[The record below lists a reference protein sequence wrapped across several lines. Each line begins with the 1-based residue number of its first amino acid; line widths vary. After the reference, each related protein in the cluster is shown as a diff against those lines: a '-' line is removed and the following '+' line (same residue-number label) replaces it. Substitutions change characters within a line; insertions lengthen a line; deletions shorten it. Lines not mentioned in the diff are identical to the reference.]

1 MLMATLFWA
10 SVAIIIYSYFIYPLI
25 LFTFSGINQ
34 AFSDTKY
41 LWRKRQ
47 RRIVD
52 ANELPPVSV
61 IIAAYNE
68 ESCIKDRIEN
78 LLTLDYPKE
87 KLTFLIGS
95 DGSRD
100 NTAKIL
106 LDFNV
111 DNLQVHIFDENRG
124 KMSVLN
130 DLVEKTNDEFIIFS
144 DANTH
149 FQPDTI
155 TQLTRH
161 FSNKAI
167 GAVCGELHLVDG
179 DTGDNKDN
187 VYWRYEQVLKFHE
200 SRLNAL
206 QGANGAIYAIR
217 KSLFIPLAANT
228 IVDDFQIAMN
238 VAKQGYRLV
247 YDPEAIAIEEIAPN
261 LAEEE
266 GRRVRIGLGN
276 YQAFFK
282 MPWALNPL
290 LGWRFIAYLSH
301 KVCRWFVPH
310 LMLIALISN
319 VMLLSSQF
327 YQALMCAQITFYLLA
342 FYGIKRQASDK
353 KTSTLIALLAFFVA
367 MNLALMRGF
376 IKYFSSNVQ
385 GTWQRTTR

>member
-1 MLMATLFWA
+1 METLFWLC
-10 SVAIIIYSYFIYPLI
+10 VAIIIYSYFIYPLV
-25 LFTFSGINQ
+25 LFTFSGITQ

-41 LWRKRQ
+41 LWRRRQ
-47 RRIVD
+47 RRTLDVKDSPAVTI
-52 ANELPPVSV
+52 

-68 ESCIKDRIEN
+68 ESCIKARVEN

-87 KLTFLIGS
+87 KLTVLIGS
-95 DGSRD
+95 DGSSD
-100 NTAKIL
+100 KTAEIL
-106 LDFNV
+106 SEFNR
-111 DNLQVHIFDENRG
+111 DNLQIHIFTDNRG

-130 DLVEKTNDEFIIFS
+130 DLVEKTTDDIIIFS

-149 FQPDTI
+149 FQADTI
-155 TQLTRH
+155 QQLARH
-161 FSNKAI
+161 FDNENI

-217 KSLFIPLAANT
+217 KSLFIPLPANT

-238 VAKQGYRLV
+238 VAKQGFRLV

-266 GRRVRIGLGN
+266 GRRVRIGVGN

-282 MPWALNPL
+282 MKWALNPF
-290 LGWRFIAYLSH
+290 LGWRFIAYISH
-301 KVCRWFVPH
+301 KVFRWFVPH
-310 LMLIALISN
+310 LMLIALITN
-319 VMLLSSQF
+319 VMLLDSIF
-327 YQALMCAQITFYLLA
+327 YQAVLAAQIVFYFIA
-342 FYGIKRQASDK
+342 FYGIKRQSDGK
-353 KTSTLIALLAFFVA
+353 KISTLIALLAFFVA

>member
-1 MLMATLFWA
+1 MEALFWTC
-10 SVAIIIYSYFIYPLI
+10 VAMIIYSYFLYPVV
-25 LFTFSGINQ
+25 LFTFSGIKQ

-41 LWRKRQ
+41 LWRRHQ
-47 RRIVD
+47 RRTLDTKSYPAVTI
-52 ANELPPVSV
+52 

-68 ESCIKDRIEN
+68 ESCIKARVEN

-87 KLTFLIGS
+87 KLTILIGS
-95 DGSRD
+95 DGSSD
-100 NTAKIL
+100 QTAEIL
-106 LDFNV
+106 SDFDS
-111 DNLQVHIFDENRG
+111 DNLQVHIFNTNRG

-130 DLVEKTNDEFIIFS
+130 DLVAKTIDDIIIFS

-149 FQPDTI
+149 FKSDTI
-155 TQLTRH
+155 EHLVRH
-161 FSNKAI
+161 FNNEKI

-200 SRLNAL
+200 SRLDAL

-217 KSLFIPLAANT
+217 KSLFIPLPANT

-238 VAKQGYRLV
+238 VAKQGFRLV

-290 LGWRFIAYLSH
+290 LGWRFIAYISH

-310 LMLIALISN
+310 MMLIALISN
-319 VMLLSSQF
+319 VMLLGSVF
-327 YQALMCAQITFYLLA
+327 YQVVLAVQVIFYALA
-342 FYGIKRQASDK
+342 FYGIKRQENGK
-353 KTSTLIALLAFFVA
+353 KISTLIALLAFFVA

>member
-1 MLMATLFWA
+1 METLLWLCI
-10 SVAIIIYSYFIYPLI
+10 AIIFYSYFIYPLI
-25 LFTFSGINQ
+25 LFTFSGIAQ

-41 LWRKRQ
+41 LWRRRQ
-47 RRIVD
+47 RRTID
-52 ANELPPVSV
+52 INDYPSVSL

-68 ESCIKDRIEN
+68 ESCIEARVEN
-78 LLTLDYPKE
+78 LLNLDYPKE
-87 KLTFLIGS
+87 KLTILIGS
-95 DGSRD
+95 DGSSD
-100 NTAKIL
+100 KTAEIL
-106 LDFNV
+106 SKFSN
-111 DNLQVHIFDENRG
+111 DNLQVHIFANNRG

-130 DLVEKTNDEFIIFS
+130 DLVEKTTDDILIFS

-149 FQPDTI
+149 FQSDTI
-155 TQLTRH
+155 QQLTRH
-161 FSNKAI
+161 FNNKKI

-217 KSLFIPLAANT
+217 KSLFIPLPANT

-238 VAKQGYRLV
+238 VAKQGFRLI

-282 MPWALNPL
+282 MSWALNPL
-290 LGWRFIAYLSH
+290 LGWRFVAYFSH

-319 VMLLSSQF
+319 VILLEIVF
-327 YQALMCAQITFYLLA
+327 YQVLLAAQLTFYALA
-342 FYGIKRQASDK
+342 FYGIKRQSNGK

>member
-1 MLMATLFWA
+1 MVTLFWA

-25 LFTFSGINQ
+25 LFIFSGIKQ
-34 AFSDTKY
+34 ATSDTKY
-41 LWRKRQ
+41 LWRRHQ
-47 RRIVD
+47 RRTRDLKNFPAVTI
-52 ANELPPVSV
+52 

-68 ESCIKDRIEN
+68 ESCINARVEN
-78 LLTLDYPKE
+78 LLTLDYPTE

-95 DGSRD
+95 DGSSD
-100 NTAKIL
+100 NTAEIL
-106 LDFNV
+106 SKFDI
-111 DNLQVHIFDENRG
+111 DNLQVHIFNTNRG

-130 DLVEKTNDEFIIFS
+130 DLVAETHDELIVFS

-149 FQPDTI
+149 FNTDTVQ
-155 TQLTRH
+155 QLTRH
-161 FSNKAI
+161 FNDDKI

-179 DTGDNKDN
+179 NTGDNKDN

-217 KSLFIPLAANT
+217 KSLFMPLPANT

-238 VAKQGYRLV
+238 VAKQGFRLV
-247 YDPEAIAIEEIAPN
+247 YDPEAVAIEEIAPN

-282 MPWALNPL
+282 MPWAFNPL
-290 LGWRFIAYLSH
+290 LGWRFIAYISH

-310 LMLIALISN
+310 LMLLALLSN
-319 VMLLSSQF
+319 LMLLDIPL
-327 YQALMCAQITFYLLA
+327 YRATLIAQLSFYLLA
-342 FYGIKRQASDK
+342 FYGIKRQSAGK
-353 KTSTLIALLAFFVA
+353 KTTSIIALLAFFVA
-367 MNLALMRGF
+367 MNFALMRGF

>member
-1 MLMATLFWA
+1 METLFWLCI
-10 SVAIIIYSYFIYPLI
+10 AIIIYSYFIYPLV
-25 LFTFSGINQ
+25 LFTFSGVSQ

-41 LWRKRQ
+41 LWRRRQ
-47 RRIVD
+47 RRAVD
-52 ANELPPVSV
+52 VSDLPPVSV

-68 ESCIKDRIEN
+68 ESCIKARVEN
-78 LLTLDYPKE
+78 LLSLDYPKE
-87 KLTFLIGS
+87 KLTILIGS
-95 DGSRD
+95 DGSTD
-100 NTAKIL
+100 KTAEIL
-106 LDFNV
+106 SKFND
-111 DNLQVHIFDENRG
+111 DNLQVHIFANNRG

-130 DLVEKTNDEFIIFS
+130 DLVEKATNDIIIFS

-149 FQPDTI
+149 FQSDTI
-155 TQLTRH
+155 QQLTRH
-161 FSNKAI
+161 FGNEKI

-217 KSLFIPLAANT
+217 KALFIPLPANT

-238 VAKQGYRLV
+238 IAKQGFRLV

-261 LAEEE
+261 LSEEE

-282 MPWALNPL
+282 MSWALNPM
-290 LGWRFIAYLSH
+290 LGWRFVAYFSH

-310 LMLIALISN
+310 FMLIALISN
-319 VMLLSSQF
+319 FMLLDSDF
-327 YQALMCAQITFYLLA
+327 YQVVLATQLIFYTLA
-342 FYGIKRQASDK
+342 FYGIKQQENGK
-353 KTSTLIALLAFFVA
+353 KTSTLIALLSFFVA

>member
-1 MLMATLFWA
+1 METLFWT
-10 SVAIIIYSYFIYPLI
+10 AISLIVYSYFIYPLLLI
-25 LFTFSGINQ
+25 LVSTAKQVFTP
-34 AFSDTKY
+34 T
-41 LWRKRQ
+41 
-47 RRIVD
+47 
-52 ANELPPVSV
+52 NEIEPPTDNNDLPNVTV
-61 IIAAYNE
+61 IIAAFNE
-68 ESCIKDRIEN
+68 DSCIKARIDN
-78 LLTLDYPKE
+78 LLTLDYPQD
-87 KLTFLIGS
+87 KLTIRIGS
-95 DGSRD
+95 DGSSD
-100 NTAKIL
+100 NTASII
-106 LDFNV
+106 NSIEA
-111 DNLQVHIFDENRG
+111 DNFHAHVFEKNRG

-130 DLVEKTNDEFIIFS
+130 DLVASADDEILVMS

-149 FQPDTI
+149 FNPDAI
-155 TQLTRH
+155 HALVKH
-161 FSNKAI
+161 FQDESI
-167 GAVCGELHLVDG
+167 GVVCGELNLVDADSG
-179 DTGDNKDN
+179 VNKDGI
-187 VYWRYEQVLKFHE
+187 YWRYEQVLKFHE
-200 SRLNAL
+200 AKLGAL
-206 QGANGAIYAIR
+206 LGANGAIYAIR
-217 KSLFIPLAANT
+217 KQLFIPLPANT
-228 IVDDFQIAMN
+228 IVDDFQVVMN
-238 VAKQGYRLV
+238 VSKQKFKTV
-247 YDPEAIAIEEIAPN
+247 YDPSAIAIEEVAPN

-353 KTSTLIALLAFFVA
+353 KTPTLIALLAFFVA

>member
-1 MLMATLFWA
+1 METLFW
-10 SVAIIIYSYFIYPLI
+10 VCIAIIIYSYFIYPLI
-25 LFTFSGINQ
+25 LFTFSGITQ

-47 RRIVD
+47 RRTID
-52 ANELPPVSV
+52 IENYPAVSI

-68 ESCIKDRIEN
+68 ESCIKARVEN
-78 LLTLDYPKE
+78 LLSLDYPKE
-87 KLTFLIGS
+87 KLTLLIGS

-100 NTAKIL
+100 KTAEIL
-106 LDFNV
+106 SEFDSEK
-111 DNLQVHIFDENRG
+111 LQIHIFTENRG

-130 DLVEKTNDEFIIFS
+130 DLVEKTSDDIIIFS

-155 TQLTRH
+155 QQLTRH
-161 FSNKAI
+161 FNNEKI

-187 VYWRYEQVLKFHE
+187 VYWRYEQILKFHE
-200 SRLNAL
+200 SRMNAL

-217 KSLFIPLAANT
+217 KSLFIPLPANT

-238 VAKQGYRLV
+238 VAKQGFRLV

-261 LAEEE
+261 LTEEE

-282 MPWALNPL
+282 MYWALNPL
-290 LGWRFIAYLSH
+290 LGWRFVAYFSH

-310 LMLIALISN
+310 LMLIALVAN
-319 VMLLSSQF
+319 VMLLDNIF
-327 YQALMCAQITFYLLA
+327 YQLVLAAQLIFYTLA
-342 FYGIKRQASDK
+342 FYGIKQQAKGK

>member
-1 MLMATLFWA
+1 MEVLFWA
-10 SVAIIIYSYFIYPLI
+10 SVAVIIYSYFVYPVI
-25 LFTFSGINQ
+25 LFIFSGIKQ
-34 AFSDTKY
+34 AISDTKY
-41 LWRKRQ
+41 LWRRRQ
-47 RRIVD
+47 RRTLD
-52 ANELPPVSV
+52 TKNYPAVSI

-68 ESCIKDRIEN
+68 ESCIKARVEN
-78 LLTLDYPKE
+78 LLALDYPHD

-95 DGSRD
+95 DGSSD
-100 NTAKIL
+100 ETAAIL
-106 LDFNV
+106 QQFNI
-111 DNLQVHIFDENRG
+111 DNLQVHIFTSNRG

-130 DLVEKTNDEFIIFS
+130 DLVEKTKDELIIFS

-149 FQPDTI
+149 FQADTI
-155 TQLTRH
+155 SQLIRH
-161 FSNKAI
+161 FNNENI

-179 DTGDNKDN
+179 DSGDNKDN

-217 KSLFIPLAANT
+217 KSLFIPLPANT

-238 VAKQGYRLV
+238 VAKQGFRLV
-247 YDPEAIAIEEIAPN
+247 YDPEAVAIEEIAPN
-261 LAEEE
+261 LTEEE

-282 MPWALNPL
+282 MSWALNPL
-290 LGWRFIAYLSH
+290 LGWRFIAYFSH

-310 LMLIALISN
+310 FMLTALAANII
-319 VMLLSSQF
+319 LLEHSF
-327 YQALMCAQITFYLLA
+327 YQLTLLAQLSFYFIA
-342 FYGIKRQASDK
+342 FYGIKRQSAGK
-353 KTSTLIALLAFFVA
+353 KTATLIALLAFFVA

>member
-1 MLMATLFWA
+1 MEALFWL
-10 SVAIIIYSYFIYPLI
+10 SITVIIYSYFIYPLM
-25 LFTFSGINQ
+25 LFIFSGIKQ

-41 LWRKRQ
+41 LWRRRQ
-47 RRIVD
+47 RRTLDNRDYPAVTI
-52 ANELPPVSV
+52 

-68 ESCIKDRIEN
+68 ESCIKARVEN
-78 LLTLDYPKE
+78 LLTLDYPHE

-95 DGSRD
+95 DGSSD
-100 NTAKIL
+100 KTAEIL
-106 LDFNV
+106 SQFNI
-111 DNLQVHIFDENRG
+111 DNLQVYIFDLNRG

-130 DLVEKTNDEFIIFS
+130 DLVDKAQDDFIIFS

-149 FQPDTI
+149 FQTDTVQ
-155 TQLTRH
+155 QLTRH
-161 FSNKAI
+161 FNNKNI
-167 GAVCGELHLVDG
+167 GGVCGELHLVDG
-179 DTGDNKDN
+179 DSGDNKDN

-217 KSLFIPLAANT
+217 KSLFIPLPSNT

-238 VAKQGYRLV
+238 VAKQGFRLV
-247 YDPEAIAIEEIAPN
+247 YDPEAVAIEEIAPN

-282 MPWALNPL
+282 MSWALNPL
-290 LGWRFIAYLSH
+290 LGWRFIAYFSH
-301 KVCRWFVPH
+301 KVCRWFIPH
-310 LMLIALISN
+310 FMLIALLSN
-319 VMLLSSQF
+319 ITLLEHS
-327 YQALMCAQITFYLLA
+327 FYLCTLIAQLLFYSLA
-342 FYGIKRQASDK
+342 FYGIRRQSNGK
-353 KTSTLIALLAFFVA
+353 KISTFIALIAFFVA

>member
-1 MLMATLFWA
+1 MESLFWV
-10 SVAIIIYSYFIYPLI
+10 SLTIIIYSYFIYPLV
-25 LFTFSGINQ
+25 LFTFSGIKQ

-41 LWRKRQ
+41 LWRRHQ
-47 RRIVD
+47 RRTLNIKDYPAVT
-52 ANELPPVSV
+52 V

-68 ESCIKDRIEN
+68 ESCIKARIEN
-78 LLTLDYPKE
+78 LLSLDYPKE
-87 KLTFLIGS
+87 KLTLLIGS
-95 DGSRD
+95 DGSND
-100 NTAKIL
+100 QTADIL
-106 LDFNV
+106 SAFNIE
-111 DNLQVHIFDENRG
+111 NLHVHIFNTNRG

-130 DLVEKTNDEFIIFS
+130 DLVEKTIDDIIIFS

-149 FQPDTI
+149 FQSDTI
-155 TQLTRH
+155 TQLARH
-161 FSNKAI
+161 FNNDKV

-217 KSLFIPLAANT
+217 KSLFMPLPANT
-228 IVDDFQIAMN
+228 IVDDFHIAMN
-238 VAKQGYRLV
+238 VAKQGFRLV
-247 YDPEAIAIEEIAPN
+247 YDPEAIAVEEIAPN
-261 LAEEE
+261 LAEEK

-282 MPWALNPL
+282 MSWALNPL
-290 LGWRFIAYLSH
+290 LGWRFVAYISH

-310 LMLIALISN
+310 LMLIVLISN
-319 VMLLSSQF
+319 VLLLDSGF
-327 YQALMCAQITFYLLA
+327 YQAILAAQLIFYFTA
-342 FYGIKRQASDK
+342 FYGIKQQADNK
-353 KTSTLIALLAFFVA
+353 KTTTLIALLAFFVA

>member
-1 MLMATLFWA
+1 MEALFWTC
-10 SVAIIIYSYFIYPLI
+10 VAMIIYSYFLYPVV
-25 LFTFSGINQ
+25 LFTFSGIKQ

-41 LWRKRQ
+41 LWRRHQ
-47 RRIVD
+47 RRTLDTKRYPAVTI
-52 ANELPPVSV
+52 

-68 ESCIKDRIEN
+68 ESCIKARVEN

-87 KLTFLIGS
+87 KLTILIGS
-95 DGSRD
+95 DGSSD
-100 NTAKIL
+100 QTAEIL
-106 LDFNV
+106 STFDSENLD
-111 DNLQVHIFDENRG
+111 VHIFNTNRG

-130 DLVEKTNDEFIIFS
+130 DLVAKTTDDIIIFS

-149 FQPDTI
+149 FKSDTI
-155 TQLTRH
+155 EHLVRH
-161 FSNKAI
+161 FNNEKI

-217 KSLFIPLAANT
+217 KSLFIPLPANT

-238 VAKQGYRLV
+238 VAKQGFRLV
-247 YDPEAIAIEEIAPN
+247 YDPEAVAIEEIAPN

-276 YQAFFK
+276 YQAFFN

-290 LGWRFIAYLSH
+290 LGWRFIAYISH

-310 LMLIALISN
+310 MMLIALISN
-319 VMLLSSQF
+319 VMLLGTVF
-327 YQALMCAQITFYLLA
+327 YQVVLAVQVIFYALA
-342 FYGIKRQASDK
+342 FYGIKRQENGK
-353 KTSTLIALLAFFVA
+353 KISTLIALLAFFVA

>member
-1 MLMATLFWA
+1 METLFWA
-10 SVAIIIYSYFIYPLI
+10 SVAIIIYSYFIYPLV
-25 LFTFSGINQ
+25 LFTFSGITQ

-41 LWRKRQ
+41 LWRRHQ
-47 RRIVD
+47 RRTLNTKD
-52 ANELPPVSV
+52 YPAVSV

-68 ESCIKDRIEN
+68 ESCIKARVEN

-87 KLTFLIGS
+87 KLTLLIGS
-95 DGSRD
+95 DGSSD
-100 NTAKIL
+100 QTAEIL
-106 LDFNV
+106 SEFENQ
-111 DNLQVHIFDENRG
+111 NLQVHIFNVNRG

-130 DLVEKTNDEFIIFS
+130 DLVEKATDDIIIFS

-149 FQPDTI
+149 FQSDTI
-155 TQLTRH
+155 QQLTRH
-161 FSNKAI
+161 FNNDKI

-217 KSLFIPLAANT
+217 KSLFIPLPANT

-238 VAKQGYRLV
+238 VAKQGFRLV

-282 MPWALNPL
+282 MSWALNPL
-290 LGWRFIAYLSH
+290 LGWRFIAYISH

-310 LMLIALISN
+310 FMIIALVTN
-319 VMLLSSQF
+319 FMLLEQGVYQLTLAAQLIF
-327 YQALMCAQITFYLLA
+327 YFIA
-342 FYGIKRQASDK
+342 FYGIKRQSDGK
-353 KTSTLIALLAFFVA
+353 KIATAIALLAFFVA

>member
-1 MLMATLFWA
+1 MESLFWI
-10 SVAIIIYSYFIYPLI
+10 SLTIIIYSYFIYPLV
-25 LFTFSGINQ
+25 LFTFSGIKQ

-41 LWRKRQ
+41 LWRRHQ
-47 RRIVD
+47 RRTLNIKDYPAVTI
-52 ANELPPVSV
+52 

-68 ESCIKDRIEN
+68 ESCIKARIEN
-78 LLTLDYPKE
+78 LLSLDYPKE
-87 KLTFLIGS
+87 KLTLLIGS
-95 DGSRD
+95 DGSND
-100 NTAKIL
+100 QTADIL
-106 LDFNV
+106 SAFNIE
-111 DNLQVHIFDENRG
+111 NLYVHIFNTNRG

-130 DLVEKTNDEFIIFS
+130 DLVEKSIDDIIIFS

-149 FQPDTI
+149 FQSNTI
-155 TQLTRH
+155 AQLARH
-161 FSNKAI
+161 FNNDKI

-217 KSLFIPLAANT
+217 KSLFMPLPANT

-238 VAKQGYRLV
+238 VAKQGFRLV
-247 YDPEAIAIEEIAPN
+247 YDPEAIAVEEIAPN
-261 LAEEE
+261 LAEEK

-276 YQAFFK
+276 YQVFFK
-282 MPWALNPL
+282 MFWALNPL
-290 LGWRFIAYLSH
+290 LGWRFVAYISH

-310 LMLIALISN
+310 LMLIVLISN
-319 VMLLSSQF
+319 VLLLDSGF
-327 YQALMCAQITFYLLA
+327 YQVTLAAQLIFYFTA
-342 FYGIKRQASDK
+342 FYGIKQQANDK
-353 KTSTLIALLAFFVA
+353 KTTTLIALLAFFVA